1 MGFGVASLALFK
13 GEGWGLLRVVVSAL
27 RVCRYRSQIVG
38 VTKGLDGACGG
49 VYTSWAC
56 IGSACGSL
64 EESGVDGLGF
74 RRSLLRFGV
83 LNLQS
88 WVEDGLCL
96 GAMAVAR
103 QSTGLGR
110 Y

>member
-1 MGFGVASLALFK
+1 M
-13 GEGWGLLRVVVSAL
+13 R
-27 RVCRYRSQIVG
+27 
-38 VTKGLDGACGG
+38 G
-49 VYTSWAC
+49 VYTLWAC

-74 RRSLLRFGV
+74 RGSVFGFGV
-83 LNLQS
+83 LNLQL

-96 GAMAVAR
+96 GAMAMAR

-110 Y
+110 YCGWMCQSLQRHCSVRW